1 MASCDLSQVDLL
13 RLWSKDGPHMMTVEQ
28 LVIQLEQAGQVIQPT
43 LDDMLCH
50 TPIGNRRKQPLVM
63 EERRISR
70 RTLRPLQSTLLSE

>member
-13 RLWSKDGPHMMTVEQ
+13 RLQSKQTEPNMVTVEQ
-28 LVIQLEQAGQVIQPT
+28 LVIQLKEAGQVIQTT

-50 TPIGNRRKQPLVM
+50 TPVENRKKLVM

-70 RTLRPLQSTLLSE
+70 RTRRPLQSTLLSE